1 MTTKAEKTSLFIIET
16 VAPIFNKKGYAG
28 TSLSDLTEA
37 TGLTKGAIYG
47 NFENKEDLA
56 IQAFNYNIAKLIAKI
71 KNRLEATTSPIQK
84 LFVLTN
90 FYRFYAD
97 YTKDFGGC
105 PLLNTGV
112 DAHNKYPFLNDGVKA
127 SIVQL
132 QKEIEQIITEGK
144 IKGEIKSYINA
155 EKYSRQLFA
164 MIEGAVYMSSI
175 MHDTTYLKEMM
186 NVIDKIIITQFKM

>member
-1 MTTKAEKTSLFIIET
+1 MATKSERTSLYIIET

-28 TSLSDLTEA
+28 TSLSDLTDA

-56 IQAFNYNIAKLIAKI
+56 VQAFAYNIEKLMHKI
-71 KNRLEATTSPIQK
+71 NKRLEATSSPLQK

-112 DAHNKYPFLNDGVKA
+112 DAHNNYPFLNEGVKSA
-127 SIVQL
+127 ILQL
-132 QKEIEQIITEGK
+132 MSNIESIITEGK
-144 IKGEIKSYINA
+144 VRGEIKPYING
-155 EKYSRQLFA
+155 EKYSRQLLA
-164 MIEGAVYMSSI
+164 MIEGAVFMTSI
-175 MHDTTYLKEMM
+175 MQDTSYLKEMM
-186 NVIDKIIITQFKM
+186 DVIDKIIITQFKL